1 MSPVAY
7 SFAPAMV
14 ALPMRAIAVFS
25 GFSTLSD
32 PPTETPSV
40 LVEAATATLISI
52 TLPAFVALTRML
64 PPFAVIFASSPM
76 AASTLSR
83 PSRSPPTDARRRP
96 CRPSRRGRRR

>member
-1 MSPVAY
+1 
-7 SFAPAMV
+7 
-14 ALPMRAIAVFS
+14 
-25 GFSTLSD
+25 
-32 PPTETPSV
+32 
-40 LVEAATATLISI
+40 
-52 TLPAFVALTRML
+52 LPAFVALTRML